1 MKNLIGNLKWLLL
14 SSFLICG
21 TAWAESQY
29 VESGFLQDYT
39 KLVADPERPNV
50 RIYIAPGAKSE
61 DYEKFLL
68 ADIEIF
74 LHPESEYTGISA
86 RRLGAISQEFAGYV
100 RDNLSTRLEQVDEVI
115 PGDKTLVF
123 RLAISNV
130 YAKRPDRTLLHYTP
144 VGVIGTGAKK
154 AAGRDYALATAAFEG
169 ELIEGETGQTVAAL
183 VATNLGESLAKDGSG
198 DRKWSDI
205 QEYLRDYANTLRDR
219 FAEMQ
224 E

>member
-1 MKNLIGNLKWLLL
+1 MPR
-14 SSFLICG
+14 C
-21 TAWAESQY
+21 
-29 VESGFLQDYT
+29 V
-39 KLVADPERPNV
+39 
-50 RIYIAPGAKSE
+50 
-61 DYEKFLL
+61 
-68 ADIEIF
+68 
-74 LHPESEYTGISA
+74 
-86 RRLGAISQEFAGYV
+86 
-100 RDNLSTRLEQVDEVI
+100 EQVDEVI

-130 YAKRPDRTLLHYTP
+130 YAKRPDRKLLHYTP

-154 AAGRDYALATAAFEG
+154 AAGRDYALSTAAFEG

>member
-1 MKNLIGNLKWLLL
+1 MKNLIGNLNRLLL
-14 SSFLICG
+14 SGLLISG
-21 TAWAESQY
+21 TAWAESEY

-39 KLVADPERPNV
+39 NLVADPDRPNV

-74 LHPESEYTGISA
+74 LHPDSEYTGISA
-86 RRLGAISQEFAGYV
+86 RRLGAISAEFASYV
-100 RDNLSTRLEQVDEVI
+100 RDNLSPRLEQVDEVI

-130 YAKRPDRTLLHYTP
+130 YAKRPDRNLLHYTP
-144 VGVIGTGAKK
+144 VGVVGTGAKR
-154 AAGRDYALATAAFEG
+154 AAGRDYVLATAAFEG
-169 ELIEGETGQTVAAL
+169 ELIEGESGQTVAAL
-183 VATNLGESLAKDGSG
+183 VATNLGETLAKAGSG
-198 DRKWSDI
+198 DRKWSDV
-205 QEYLRDYANTLRDR
+205 QEYLRYYSDTLRDR